1 MKTRV
6 RVAGVV
12 GMALLLASCA
22 SGPER
27 PVRNVNPGRHP
38 HLAAAQDAC
47 QRAFDHIT
55 QAQQANEWDME
66 GHAQKAKDLLAQAS
80 EEIKQAALASNR
92 HR

>member
-1 MKTRV
+1 MRTRV

-22 SGPER
+22 SGPDR

-38 HLAAAQDAC
+38 NLAAAQDLAA
-47 QRAFDHIT
+47 RAFDRI
-55 QAQQANEWDME
+55 QDAQRANEWDMD
-66 GHAQKAKDLLAQAS
+66 GHAQKAKDLLAEAT
-80 EEIKQAALASNR
+80 EEIKQAALAANH